1 MKKCF
6 LKTKISENCYE
17 CDTFKLAQTESLY
30 VTPIDLKHLGTGF
43 IRNMNTIEIEVAEV
57 QKKDLK
63 RKICILPWK
72 NGFALF
78 PMFHK
83 IENIQ

>member
-6 LKTKISENCYE
+6 LKNKISEDCYE

-30 VTPIDLKHLGTGF
+30 LTPNDSKHLAIGF
-43 IRNMNTIEIEVAEV
+43 IRNMNTIGFEAAEV

-63 RKICILPWK
+63 RKICILSWK
-72 NGFALF
+72 NGFVLF
-78 PMFHK
+78 PMLHK